1 VRVGVTAAMARTE
14 QAVSSC
20 AVLALASLG
29 VFAHEGV
36 CGELGA
42 DADLRLARVMQ
53 MAVTVRAST

>member
-1 VRVGVTAAMARTE
+1 MARTE